1 MAKGWRTGVFAT
13 REECYEQVMGSQGLS
28 IRKNKTKEEA
38 IAALTKGE
46 FKMVDNIKLKNY
58 VGYPAKDIIILL
70 QVLVIL
76 MLVWKLM

>member
-1 MAKGWRTGVFAT
+1 MLRTSHGF
-13 REECYEQVMGSQGLS
+13 QGLS
-28 IRKNKTKEEA
+28 IRKNETEEEA
-38 IAALTKGE
+38 IAALSVVTKGE
-46 FKMVDNIKLKNY
+46 FKMVDNIKVKNY